1 MMASQPDYLREKLL
15 DCTKSL
21 VLLGCCSLGV
31 VLGNMLENRLG
42 MDVFLLFPL
51 AGGFVGT
58 SLGSYLL
65 R

>member
-15 DCTKSL
+15 DCTKAWYYWDAAFGSRTGQY
-21 VLLGCCSLGV
+21 VR
-31 VLGNMLENRLG
+31 NRLG
-42 MDVFLLFPL
+42 MDVFLLFL
-51 AGGFVGT
+51 RGGFVGT